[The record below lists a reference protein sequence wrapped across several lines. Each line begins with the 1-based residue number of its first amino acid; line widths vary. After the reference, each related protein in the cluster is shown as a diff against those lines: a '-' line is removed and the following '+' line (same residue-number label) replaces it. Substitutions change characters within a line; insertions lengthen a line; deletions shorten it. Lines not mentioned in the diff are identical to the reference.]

1 MQRWALIATSAL
13 DRALF
18 RVFAARHRHG
28 LRCGERVSASLRLA
42 RLRIEPGGRIEI
54 GDGFATERQRGLH
67 LWVQRD
73 ARLEIGADTWLRT
86 EYGPNYLTAFPGAR
100 IRIGPRNLINSAMLH
115 AKCSIETGED
125 CLIGFGARLI
135 DADLHALDA
144 RTPERMAPIRI
155 GARVWLGSDVSV
167 LRGVTIGDDTVVG
180 ARSVVTRDL
189 PPRVLALGA
198 PARPVREIARRA

>member
-18 RVFAARHRHG
+18 RVFAARHRHS
-28 LRCGERVSASLRLA
+28 LHCGERVSASLRFA
-42 RLRIEPGGRIEI
+42 RLRIEPGGRIEV

-67 LWVQRD
+67 LWVQRE
-73 ARLEIGADTWLRT
+73 ARLEIGAGTWLRT
-86 EYGPNYLTAFPGAR
+86 EYGPNYLTAFPRAQ
-100 IRIGPRNLINSAMLH
+100 IRIGARNLINSAMLH

-135 DADLHALDA
+135 DADLHALDVD
-144 RTPERMAPIRI
+144 TPERMAPIRL
-155 GARVWLGSDVSV
+155 GDRVWLGSDSTV

-180 ARSVVTRDL
+180 SRSVVTRDL

-198 PARPVREIARRA
+198 PARPVRPIARRA